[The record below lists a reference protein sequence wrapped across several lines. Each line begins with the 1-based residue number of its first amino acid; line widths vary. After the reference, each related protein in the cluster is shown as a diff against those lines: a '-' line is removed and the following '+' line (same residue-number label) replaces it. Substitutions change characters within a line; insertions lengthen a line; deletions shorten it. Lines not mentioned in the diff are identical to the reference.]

1 MPPTALTTSCAAGC
15 RTLGGVTRSSLLKM
29 ALALLPLVLQL
40 PTPSAM
46 AAVVTLADGAHADLG
61 SFDAIAPANRG
72 EIANSGLI
80 VGSRA
85 ALAIDSG
92 VSRAHGERLL
102 AQWKARTDRPI
113 DALLITQ
120 PIQEF
125 LFGAI
130 AFQSQ
135 GLPVLATAAAAK
147 LMQQRCDNCL
157 TQLRELLPGGLMKG
171 TVRVR
176 PDRLIDPARPID
188 LGDRPLR
195 LIDGGN
201 ATTPGTVA
209 VFDVRSGTLFA
220 GGLIASQ
227 RIPSLRDA
235 RVAAWI
241 ETLEAL
247 RQLPL
252 QRIVPGFGPVGD
264 RGQIDAMQRYLR
276 QIDAAVRA
284 EYQRGASLLEA
295 SARVQ
300 LPEFAGWQQYALIH
314 PQNVQY
320 LYRQLEDQEFR

>member
-1 MPPTALTTSCAAGC
+1 MAVAAEM
-15 RTLGGVTRSSLLKM
+15 R
-29 ALALLPLVLQL
+29 
-40 PTPSAM
+40 
-46 AAVVTLADGAHADLG
+46 LADGVYADLG
-61 SFDAIAPANRG
+61 SQEAISRANRG

-80 VGSRA
+80 VGSRK

-102 AQWKARTDRPI
+102 GQWRAHGDPAI
-113 DALLITQ
+113 ELLLSQ

-125 LFGAI
+125 LFGAV

-135 GLPVLATAAAAK
+135 GLPVLATPATAK

-157 TQLRELLPGGLMKG
+157 THLRELLPGGLMKG
-171 TVRVR
+171 TVLIR

-195 LIDGGN
+195 LIDGGD

-241 ETLEAL
+241 AALEAL